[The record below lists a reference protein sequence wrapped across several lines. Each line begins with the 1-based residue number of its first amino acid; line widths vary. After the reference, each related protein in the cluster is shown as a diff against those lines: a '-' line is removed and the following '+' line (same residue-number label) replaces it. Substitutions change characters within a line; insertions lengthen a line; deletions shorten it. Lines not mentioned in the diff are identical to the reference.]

1 MDLLFSKYASPFLLL
16 DGYLTTGRFREFVLE
31 FFEIEAEKK
40 SWEFY
45 LAKIEDK
52 SYNEFKA
59 DMEPTQQLDP
69 VDFET
74 TIADSKNI
82 LNGFNPQ

>member
-16 DGYLTTGRFREFVLE
+16 DGYLSTGRFADFVLE
-31 FFEIEAEKK
+31 FNEIEAERKT
-40 SWEFY
+40 WEFY

-52 SYNEFKA
+52 SYIEFK
-59 DMEPTQQLDP
+59 DGLKPLPELKPE
-69 VDFET
+69 DFET
-74 TIADSKNI
+74 TIINSKNI